1 MIGGRALTNQFWGAT
16 LPELSEWSAIPRKVT
31 PVLAAIAVL
40 ALPIPVTMLGA
51 SAPQGGAQV
60 GGSSTNLQFDVVSI
74 KPTKIDRPMDAMED
88 VVMGTDEVV
97 PGGRR
102 YRLQGVPARALIQAA
117 YKVRG
122 YQIDGAP
129 AWVSSA
135 RYNVE
140 AIAPNVATR
149 DEMRAM
155 LRSLLVDRFKLLLR
169 RETQQGRVIELVPM
183 KGGLKVMP
191 MQAGGCIAMDSPDAA
206 RELVPFSASIPNVCG
221 AYRYSIVSQ
230 EPSLIRRIQVV
241 GAPMSQIAEVLS
253 REVGRSIVDRT
264 GVTEKFSFTLDYEAD
279 RLSDGPGGAAR
290 EPRGLGADV
299 SAPLF
304 GDAIKEQLGLELKT
318 GTGPVEVLRIE
329 RIERP
334 SEN

>member
-1 MIGGRALTNQFWGAT
+1 MRRECHILIAVAALALNVSAPGGR
-16 LPELSEWSAIPRKVT
+16 S
-31 PVLAAIAVL
+31 
-40 ALPIPVTMLGA
+40 
-51 SAPQGGAQV
+51 QV

-88 VVMGTDEVV
+88 VVMGTDDVV

-122 YQIDGAP
+122 YQVEGAP

-140 AIAPNVATR
+140 AIAPSVATTE
-149 DEMRAM
+149 EMRAM
-155 LRSLLVDRFKLLLR
+155 LRSLLADRFKLLLR
-169 RETQQGRVIELVPM
+169 RETQQGRVVELVPM
-183 KGGLKVMP
+183 KGGLKIMP
-191 MQAGGCIAMDSPDAA
+191 IKEGACIARDSPDAA

-241 GAPMSQIAEVLS
+241 GAPISQIADVLS

-264 GVTEKFSFTLDYEAD
+264 GFTEKFSFTLDYDAGQ
-279 RLSDGPGGAAR
+279 LSNGPGVAAR
-290 EPRGLGADV
+290 EPQGLGADV

-304 GDAIKEQLGLELKT
+304 GDALKQQLGLELKT